1 MGAPETANGRHTWLP
16 LSLCQMRRLSDRPRS
31 PHQLYAFN
39 TTANEKINADNLLCR
54 LTGAEA

>member
-1 MGAPETANGRHTWLP
+1 
-16 LSLCQMRRLSDRPRS
+16 
-31 PHQLYAFN
+31 LYAFN